1 MSIALEPTAAAAE
14 AIDPTKPFQIAD
26 RIWWVGGKLD
36 GDPFQCHTYLIEN
49 GDDSVLVDPGSLLTF
64 EETFRKIEEVTGFS
78 KIRYFLCHHQDP
90 DITSA
95 LLPMCER
102 LSRDDA
108 VIVTHWRCQTLVKHL
123 ALPLKFWLI
132 EDHGWQLELSDR
144 TLEFIFTPYM
154 HFPGAFCSFDSKS
167 KILFSSDIFG
177 GFTDGWRLYAEDES
191 YFEGMRPFHEHYIPS
206 REIMAYTLAKL
217 EKYPIELIAPQHGC
231 LIPRKLIPFI
241 FDKLR
246 ELDCGLYLLSRGY
259 TDVLRLSNL
268 NRRLRSVMNAMVL
281 YREFRDV
288 VRILLELVNSLL
300 PVSSLEFF
308 ALWGEGEVLYLGP
321 RNRYRGVRVKLPPF
335 CRDLLGAPSPSTVL
349 VRDLE
354 GPDDLETEAKDT
366 TDVGQLRRV
375 ILLPLCEPGHGTV
388 EALCVVTLESNSTL
402 PPDVLYA
409 LEEMRIPLQ
418 VAIDRERILRQLESD
433 RQSYY
438 EASIRDP
445 LTGLYTRV
453 YLNECA
459 SRFLDL
465 NDRDP
470 NSPVAVVMLDLDHF
484 KAINDTF
491 GHNAGDQVLRRV
503 GSVLNE
509 TVRDAD
515 VPTRF
520 GGEEFLILLVG
531 RSARH
536 ALRVAER
543 IRAQVETMRF
553 ESVSRSL
560 KVSISAG
567 VALREERETLQS
579 LLARADSALYRAK
592 RTGRNRVCVDGEALD
607 SHWFA

>member
-1 MSIALEPTAAAAE
+1 MST
-14 AIDPTKPFQIAD
+14 AIDPTEAREAVDPNQPYEIAKG
-26 RIWWVGGKLD
+26 IWWVGGKID
-36 GDPFQCHTYLIEN
+36 NDPFQCHTYLIDN
-49 GDDSVLVDPGSLLTF
+49 GDESVLIDPGSLLTF
-64 EETFRKIEEVTGFS
+64 EETFRKIEQVIGFS
-78 KIRYFLCHHQDP
+78 KIRYFVCHHQDP

-108 VIVTHWRCQTLVKHL
+108 MIVTHWRCQTLLKHL
-123 ALPLKFWLI
+123 ALPLEYWLV
-132 EDHGWQLELSDR
+132 EEHGWQLELADR
-144 TLEFIFTPYM
+144 TLDFIFTPYM
-154 HFPGAFCSFDSKS
+154 HFPGAFCTFDRVS

-177 GFTDGWRLYAEDES
+177 GFTDGWRLYASDES
-191 YFEGMRPFHEHYIPS
+191 CFEGMRPFHEHYIPS

-217 EKYPIELIAPQHGC
+217 EQYPIELIAPQHGC
-231 LIPRKLIPFI
+231 LIQRHLIPFI

-288 VRILLELVNSLL
+288 IRILLELVRSLL

-308 ALWGEGEVLYLGP
+308 ALWGEEQALYLGP
-321 RNRYRGVRVKLPPF
+321 RNRYRGVRVKVPPF
-335 CRDLLGAPSPSTVL
+335 CRDLLGEPSPSNVL
-349 VRDLE
+349 LRDVE
-354 GPDDLETEAKDT
+354 AHDDVDLGAKDT
-366 TDVGQLRRV
+366 TDVDPMRRV
-375 ILLPLCEPGHGTV
+375 ILLPLCEPGRGTV
-388 EALCVVTLESNSTL
+388 DALCVVTLEGSSSL
-402 PPDVLYA
+402 PPDAVYA
-409 LEEMRIPLQ
+409 LEEMRVPLQ

-459 SRFLDL
+459 GRFLDL

-491 GHNAGDQVLRRV
+491 GHGAGDQVLRHV
-503 GSVLNE
+503 GGVLNE
-509 TVRDAD
+509 NVRDAD
-515 VPTRF
+515 VPTRY

-543 IRAQVETMRF
+543 IRVQVEGMRF
-553 ESVSRSL
+553 DSL
-560 KVSISAG
+560 SKSLRVSISAG
-567 VALREERETLQS
+567 VALREERESLPS
-579 LLARADSALYRAK
+579 LLTRADSALYRAK

-607 SHWFA
+607 AHWFA